1 MADEIQKQDD
11 FADTD
16 QSRSEQIDFADI
28 PEVMPLLP
36 VRDVVIYS
44 YMILPLMVGRERS
57 IKAVEQALSQDRLLF
72 LATQKQSTE
81 EDPDPDGIYP
91 VGTVAMVV
99 KMLRLPDGR
108 VKILVQGLAK
118 GRIVAYLQS
127 PDYFKVKIEKI
138 PEPQVQTVTLEM
150 EALMRSVKEN
160 SEKILQ
166 LRGIISPDA
175 VAILDSIEDPG
186 RLADLV
192 ASNLK
197 LRVEESQSILEVT
210 DPVARLTRVNEL
222 LSKELELSA
231 MQAKIQTQAKEEMGK
246 THREYFLREQL
257 KAIQSEL
264 GEIDEKT
271 KEIEEFRAK
280 IAKAKMPKEVE
291 KEADKQVSRL
301 GQMHPDA
308 AEASIIRTYLDWMVE
323 LPWSKSTRDRLDIK
337 NAKKILD
344 EDHYNLEKVK
354 DRILEYLGVR
364 KLNKEM
370 KGPILCFV
378 GPPGVGKTSL
388 GRSIARALGRKFTR
402 ISLGGVRDEAE
413 IRGHRRTYI
422 GALPGRIIQ
431 GLKNSGSNNPVFMLD
446 EIDKVGADFRGDPS
460 AALLEVLDPEQNH
473 SFSDHYLNVPFDLSK
488 VMFITT
494 ANIAD
499 PIIPALKDRME
510 LIELSGYIDEEKLK
524 ITRQFLIPR
533 QVKENGISEAGF
545 DVTDEAVLGIINQ
558 YTREAGL
565 RNLEREIANLC
576 RKIARKIAEGEK
588 KIPRITAKN
597 LNKFLGV
604 PRFLPDH
611 EKRSDEVGV
620 ATGLAWTP
628 YGGDVL
634 HIEATPL
641 EGKGSLLLTG
651 QLGDVMKE
659 SGHAAMSYFRSRASN
674 FGMKEKFYFSKDI
687 HIHVPAGAIPKDGPS
702 AGVTMATALVSA
714 LTGIPVRSDV
724 AMTGEITLRGRVL
737 PIGGL
742 REKSLAALRARI
754 FTVIAPEQNA
764 KDLDEIPKHIRRRL
778 EFKFVKHMDDVLRIA
793 LKVDPEKRSQEAVAG
808 PRPRGSKKAEETA
821 ASKRKAA
828 GKKTPVHSRRSKRSK
843 VAEITAEQQG

>member
-1 MADEIQKQDD
+1 MSEGIEKKDELQEGETHKAPPIEL
-11 FADTD
+11 
-16 QSRSEQIDFADI
+16 SDI
-28 PEVMPLLP
+28 PDVLPLLP
-36 VRDVVIYS
+36 VRDVVVYS
-44 YMILPLMVGRERS
+44 YMILPLMVGRDKS
-57 IKAVEQALSQDRLLF
+57 IRAVEQAVEHDKLIVLASQ
-72 LATQKQSTE
+72 KHSSE
-81 EDPDPDGIYP
+81 EDPGPEDIFQ

-99 KMLRLPDGR
+99 KMLKLPDGR
-108 VKILVQGLAK
+108 VKILVQGLTKA
-118 GRIVAYLQS
+118 RIVDFLDS
-127 PDYFKVKIEKI
+127 PDFFKVRIDKI
-138 PEPQVQTVTLEM
+138 PEPALPPITIEI

-197 LRVEESQSILEVT
+197 LRVEESQVILEVI
-210 DPVARLTRVNEL
+210 DPIERLTRVNDL
-222 LSKELELSA
+222 LSKELELAA
-231 MQAKIQTQAKEEMGK
+231 MQARIQTQAKEEMGK

-257 KAIQSEL
+257 KAIQGEL

-271 KEIEEFRAK
+271 KEIEEFKQK
-280 IAKAKMPKEVE
+280 IAKAKLPSETQ
-291 KEADKQVSRL
+291 KEAEKQLSRL

-308 AEASIIRTYLDWMVE
+308 AEASIIRTYLDWIVE
-323 LPWSKSTRDRLDIK
+323 LPWSKSTRDKLDIK
-337 NAKKILD
+337 NAKIILD

-364 KLNKEM
+364 KLSKQI

-402 ISLGGVRDEAE
+402 ISLGGMRDEAE

-431 GLKNSGSNNPVFMLD
+431 GLKTAASNNPVFMLD

-473 SFSDHYLNVPFDLSK
+473 AFSDHYLNVPFDLSK
-488 VMFITT
+488 VMFIAT
-494 ANIAD
+494 ANLAD

-510 LIELSGYIDEEKLK
+510 TIELSGYVDEEKLK
-524 ITRQFLIPR
+524 IARQFLIPKQIR
-533 QVKENGISEAGF
+533 ENGLKDGQFTI
-545 DVTDEAVLGIINQ
+545 TDEALLGIINN

-576 RKIARKIAEGEK
+576 RKIGRKIAEGEPS
-588 KIPRITAKN
+588 IPGITAKN
-597 LNKFLGV
+597 LSKFLGV
-604 PRFLPDH
+604 PRFLL
-611 EKRSDEVGV
+611 EQERRQDEVGV

-634 HIEATPL
+634 HIEATPM

-659 SGHAAMSYFRSRASN
+659 SGQAALSYFRSRAAR
-674 FGMKEKFYFSKDI
+674 FGLQQKFYFSKDI
-687 HIHVPAGAIPKDGPS
+687 HVHVPAGAIPKDGPS
-702 AGVTMATALVSA
+702 AGVTMATAIISA
-714 LTGIPVRSDV
+714 LTGIPARGDV

-742 REKSLAALRARI
+742 REKSLAALRAKI
-754 FTVIAPEQNA
+754 LTIIAPAQNE
-764 KDLDEIPKHIRRRL
+764 KDLDEIPRHIRRRL
-778 EFKFVKHMDDVLRIA
+778 TFKFVQHMDEVLRIA
-793 LKVDPEKRSQEAVAG
+793 LKEDPEKKTPAKPSAKSTVTAKTRKKTEPSTRMVA
-808 PRPRGSKKAEETA
+808 RP
-821 ASKRKAA
+821 A
-828 GKKTPVHSRRSKRSK
+828 GKRRLRSAESR
-843 VAEITAEQQG
+843 AETDA

>member
-1 MADEIQKQDD
+1 MADEIAKKDD
-11 FADTD
+11 FGAEEA
-16 QSRSEQIDFADI
+16 QKAQQINFADI
-28 PEVMPLLP
+28 PDEMPLLP

-57 IKAVEQALSQDRLLF
+57 IRAVEQCLAEDRLIF
-72 LATQKQSTE
+72 LATQKSSTE
-81 EDPDPDGIYP
+81 EDPAPDDIYD

-99 KMLRLPDGR
+99 KMLKLPDGR

-118 GRIVAYLQS
+118 ARIVEFLES
-127 PDYFKVKIEKI
+127 PEFYRVRIDKI
-138 PEPQVQTVTLEM
+138 PEPTSVAVTIEV

-197 LRVEESQSILEVT
+197 LRVEESQIILQVT
-210 DPVARLTRVNEL
+210 DPVDRLKKVNEL

-271 KEIEEFRAK
+271 KEIEEFREK
-280 IAKAKMPKEVE
+280 ITKAKLPKETQ
-291 KEADKQVSRL
+291 KEAEKQLSRL

-337 NAKKILD
+337 NAKEILD
-344 EDHYNLEKVK
+344 EDHYDLEKVK

-364 KLNKEM
+364 KLNRNM

-388 GRSIARALGRKFTR
+388 GKSIARALGRKFTR

-431 GLKNSGSNNPVFMLD
+431 GLKTAGYNNPVFMLD

-473 SFSDHYLNVPFDLSK
+473 AFSDHYLNVPFDLSK

-494 ANIAD
+494 ANLAD

-510 LIELSGYIDEEKLK
+510 IIELSGYIDEEKLK
-524 ITRQFLIPR
+524 IARQYLIPR
-533 QVKENGISEAGF
+533 QVKENGIRPEDF
-545 DVTDEAVLGIINQ
+545 VITDEAILGIINQ

-588 KIPRITAKN
+588 KVPRITAKN
-597 LNKFLGV
+597 LSKFLGV
-604 PRFLPDH
+604 PRFLPDQ
-611 EKRSDEVGV
+611 EQRKDEIGV

-634 HIEATPL
+634 HIEATPM

-659 SGHAAMSYFRSRASN
+659 SGQAAMSYFRSRAAR
-674 FGMKEKFYFSKDI
+674 FGLSEKFYFAKDI
-687 HIHVPAGAIPKDGPS
+687 HVHVPAGAIPKDGPS

-742 REKSLAALRARI
+742 REKSLAALRTRI
-754 FTVIAPEQNA
+754 YTIIAPEQNE
-764 KDLDEIPKHIRRRL
+764 KDLDEIPRHIRRRL
-778 EFKFVKHMDDVLRIA
+778 NFKFVKHMDEVLKLA
-793 LKVDPEKRSQEAVAG
+793 LKEDPESKRRATGKGVSKGAAAGEPKAKVAAKSKAT
-808 PRPRGSKKAEETA
+808 RGTARSGASGNKKA
-821 ASKRKAA
+821 
-828 GKKTPVHSRRSKRSK
+828 
-843 VAEITAEQQG
+843 